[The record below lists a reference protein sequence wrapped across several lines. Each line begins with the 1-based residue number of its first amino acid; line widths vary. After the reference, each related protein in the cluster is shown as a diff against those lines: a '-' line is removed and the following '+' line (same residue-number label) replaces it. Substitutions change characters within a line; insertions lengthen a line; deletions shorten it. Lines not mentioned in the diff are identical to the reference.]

1 MARQTTAKVS
11 AARPDRRDRPV
22 VYHGLKIPPVPGRRS
37 SLAKD
42 IRKQFEAMAEK
53 THGEPAQA

>member
-1 MARQTTAKVS
+1 MARQTTGKVRV
-11 AARPDRRDRPV
+11 ARPAKRDRTV
-22 VYHGLKIPPVPGRRS
+22 VYHGLKIPPMSGRRS
-37 SLAKD
+37 SLARD